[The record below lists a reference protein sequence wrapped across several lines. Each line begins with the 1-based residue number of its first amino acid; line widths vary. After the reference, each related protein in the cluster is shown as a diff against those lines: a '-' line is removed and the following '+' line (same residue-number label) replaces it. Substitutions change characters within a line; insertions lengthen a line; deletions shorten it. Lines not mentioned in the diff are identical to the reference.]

1 MSIILD
7 ALRKSESARLSEAEA
22 HHAGVPRARARAGMP
37 WWIWAVA
44 ALLVANLA
52 LLGWLLNRPSA
63 SAPTLPTGPAAAVQD
78 LDRVALAGKESVGAV
93 AARQAAPGA
102 MPAPGRGEATTRR
115 TPEVPPAQYPVR
127 ASDEGGS
134 SELGAAAAAAIEAES
149 EGVVTGAS
157 SAPPTPAVRPAPAS
171 APSRNDTD
179 LTTSPPAGLAPLE
192 VSLHY
197 YDGPGGRSF
206 VTINGHTARAGTVL
220 PEGPLVEQVT
230 LEGAILNYR
239 GQRFLLPRN

>member
-7 ALRKSESARLSEAEA
+7 ALRKSESERLREAEA

-52 LLGWLLNRPSA
+52 LLGWLLNRPGA
-63 SAPTLPTGPAAAVQD
+63 SAPALSSGPAAAVQD

-93 AARQAAPGA
+93 AAR
-102 MPAPGRGEATTRR
+102 R

-127 ASDEGGS
+127 ASDEGVS
-134 SELGAAAAAAIEAES
+134 SELGAAAAAAIAAEN
-149 EGVVTGAS
+149 EGVVAGAS
-157 SAPPTPAVRPAPAS
+157 PAPPVSAVRPAPAS
-171 APSRNDTD
+171 AVSRHDTD
-179 LTTSPPAGLAPLE
+179 LTTTPPAGLAPLE

>member
-7 ALRKSESARLSEAEA
+7 ALRKSESARLREAEA

-37 WWIWAVA
+37 WWGWAVA

-52 LLGWLLNRPSA
+52 GLGWLLNRPSG
-63 SAPTLPTGPAAAVQD
+63 SAPAVPTGPAAAVQD
-78 LDRVALAGKESVGAV
+78 LDRVALAGKEAVGAV
-93 AARQAAPGA
+93 AARQAARGGLAGPDGGVT
-102 MPAPGRGEATTRR
+102 APRR
-115 TPEVPPAQYPVR
+115 TPDVPPAQYPVR
-127 ASDEGGS
+127 APDEGAAS
-134 SELGAAAAAAIEAES
+134 ALSAAAAAAIDAENG
-149 EGVVTGAS
+149 GVV
-157 SAPPTPAVRPAPAS
+157 PAATRQ
-171 APSRNDTD
+171 DTD
-179 LTTSPPAGLAPLE
+179 LTTTPPAGLAPLE